1 MAGRAIEMTSSGN
14 FSFKRYV
21 PPDGTE
27 VTIEAVDEW
36 GNRSTKVVKLTR
48 QAVQTA
54 VQRFDTLD
62 PTNFSA
68 KRNRNAV
75 ALIVG
80 IADYKRTAKAKYA
93 DRDAEF
99 FSDYAR
105 IKLGVPRSNIKVLTN
120 SEAGHIELLEV
131 VSDWLPGATRA
142 KKSDVYVFFAGH
154 GLGSEDGKEVYL
166 LPHNSSPKL
175 LNQTALRRSQLFET
189 IASTQPRSV
198 TVLLDTCYSGSSR
211 NEEVLLAQRG
221 IVIVPVKQSIPS
233 NFTVFSAA
241 GMKQTAKMLDDA
253 KHGLF
258 SYYLMKGMEG
268 DADTNED
275 KKITSGELHKYV
287 LANVS
292 RMQRNQTPELQG
304 DAERVLVRW

>member
-1 MAGRAIEMTSSGN
+1 MADIPSHLIK
-14 FSFKRYV
+14 KRQLNA
-21 PPDGTE
+21 G
-27 VTIEAVDEW
+27 
-36 GNRSTKVVKLTR
+36 
-48 QAVQTA
+48 QTA

-68 KRNRNAV
+68 KRNKNAV

-80 IADYKRTAKAKYA
+80 IADYKRTAEAKYA

-105 IKLGVPRSNIKVLTN
+105 LKLGVPRSNIKVLTN
-120 SEAGHIELLEV
+120 DTAGRVDILEL

-175 LNQTALRRSQLFET
+175 LNDTALRRSKLFDK

-198 TVLLDTCYSGSSR
+198 TVFLDTCYSGSSR

-221 IVIVPVKQSIPS
+221 IVIEPIKQSIPS

-268 DADTNED
+268 DADSNED
-275 KKITSGELHKYV
+275 KKITSGELHTYI

-292 RMQRNQTPELQG
+292 RMQGNQTPELQG
-304 DAERVLVRW
+304 DQSRVLVQW